1 VYGQCW
7 AILALDLDLDG
18 AGHLSLSLFVTG
30 MMYRISGLVGHWRHM
45 RHGPSLQ
52 LGTLNELDLVAAAA
66 VATVSTA
73 VAVAVAAAVRAHRSR
88 TVATIASTTTAAAAA
103 GRH

>member
-52 LGTLNELDLVAAAA
+52 LGTLNELNLVAAAA
-66 VATVSTA
+66 VATVCTAVA

-88 TVATIASTTTAAAAA
+88 TVATITSTTAAAA